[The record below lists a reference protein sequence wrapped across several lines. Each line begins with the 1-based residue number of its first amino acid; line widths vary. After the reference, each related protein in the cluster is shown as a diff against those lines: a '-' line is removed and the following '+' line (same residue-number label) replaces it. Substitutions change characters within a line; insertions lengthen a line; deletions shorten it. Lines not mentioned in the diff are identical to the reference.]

1 MMRHAHK
8 TRFSLL
14 TAGLGL
20 RLALAASAASLLWLA
35 LFWALD

>member
-1 MMRHAHK
+1 MKHAHK
-8 TRFSLL
+8 PHFGLL

-20 RLALAASAASLLWLA
+20 RLALATSASGLLWLA